1 MKNSLLPALVLG
13 ALFFVQPADAQVR
26 FGVKAGVNA
35 SNVKFQRDPDFDPL
49 PGYQGGLQAE
59 ISLSPNFSVQPALL
73 YVTKGFSSMLEFRN
87 QQGTLTGNFR
97 GTFRPNYLEL
107 PVLVLYKSQV
117 SNTCK
122 IFGGLGPYTAAGLG
136 GKSSF
141 NTQSVGFNQKI
152 LFGPKKNRP
161 EGTYNRMDHGLVAAA
176 GVEVG
181 RISLAVNYSHG
192 LTGIAPVDHRADV
205 ISFYNRSLGLTAG
218 YWFGKARI

>member
-13 ALFFVQPADAQVR
+13 VFFFVQPADAQVR

-35 SNVKFQRDPDFDPL
+35 SNAKFQRDADFDPF
-49 PGYQGGLQAE
+49 PGYQAGLQAE

-87 QQGTLTGNFR
+87 QQGTLTGNYR
-97 GTFRPNYLEL
+97 VSFRPNYLEL

-122 IFGGLGPYTAAGLG
+122 IFGGLGPYAAAGLG
-136 GKSSF
+136 GESSF
-141 NTQSVGFNQKI
+141 GTQSVGFNQKI
-152 LFGPKKNRP
+152 VFGPKNSNSQD
-161 EGTYNRMDHGLVAAA
+161 TYNRMDYGLA
-176 GVEVG
+176 GVVG
-181 RISLAVNYSHG
+181 LEIRRISLAVNYSHG
-192 LTGIAPVDHRADV
+192 MTGIGPGPLVVGAG
-205 ISFYNRSLGLTAG
+205 SFYNRSLGLTAG